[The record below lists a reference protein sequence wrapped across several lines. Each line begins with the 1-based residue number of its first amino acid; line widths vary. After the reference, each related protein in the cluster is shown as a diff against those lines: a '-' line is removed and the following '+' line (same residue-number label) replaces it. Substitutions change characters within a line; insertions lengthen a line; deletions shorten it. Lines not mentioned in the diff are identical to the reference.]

1 MFKTILCATD
11 LKEDSIS
18 AFKKAIQ
25 IAHQFNSKIY
35 LINIREEFINKDR
48 MIMSRVSIDTVKSKF
63 RDIAVK
69 AKNEM
74 NTLIK
79 DLEAEE
85 IDIEI
90 LLKEGKPCNTIIEH
104 AESLSADLIIMGT
117 NGNDSLKDYVL
128 GSTANNVCND
138 AKCPVLIVPKD

>member
-35 LINIREEFINKDR
+35 LINIREEFVSKDK

-90 LLKEGKPCNTIIEH
+90 LLKKGQPCNTIIEQ
-104 AESLSADLIIMGT
+104 AESLSVDLIIMGT
-117 NGNDSLKDYVL
+117 NGNDSLKDYIL
-128 GSTANNVCND
+128 GSTASNVCNN
-138 AKCPVLIVPKD
+138 AKCPVLTVPKD

>member
-90 LLKEGKPCNTIIEH
+90 LLKEGKPCNTIIEQ

-128 GSTANNVCND
+128 GSTASNVCKD